1 MLTPTRTADILP
13 ECKELLS
20 VADINSALGGADRT
34 FVAEGDELTIDF
46 PTPDSNGFAG
56 RIVLMDTINGAGG
69 QTEYPDKVRGYK
81 FKARV
86 DILPIESPEYN
97 TKLVAEYI
105 HHLIYMKL
113 HGQKLTLAHA
123 DQVYKLKRL
132 TETTPLFATE
142 QGWKYMSATYLTILA
157 PKP

>member
-1 MLTPTRTADILP
+1 M
-13 ECKELLS
+13 LS
-20 VADINSALGGADRT
+20 VADIDAALGGADRT
-34 FVAEGDELTIDF
+34 FVAEGDELNIDF

-56 RIVLMDTINGAGG
+56 RIVLMDAINGVGG
-69 QTEYPDKVRGYK
+69 QTEHPDKVRGYK

-86 DILPIESPEYN
+86 DILPIESPDFD

-113 HGQKLTLAHA
+113 NGQKLTLDHA
-123 DQVYKLKRL
+123 EQIYKLKRL
-132 TETTPLFATE
+132 TEPTPLFATE

-157 PKP
+157 PKS